1 MPHRASKPA
10 RRVKDCFLPQ
20 VNLLNDATEKL
31 AQAVHFCARHTPFTP
46 TIYFLDGHSNEE
58 HCSRQALICRG
69 AAAKPLATSCPPG
82 KILLMKNMTCSKSP
96 QHCNQAIK
104 ENITPIRTH
113 LLRQL
118 CEEKGGVPLFPQSLM
133 KANEER
139 CKNWYA
145 VCEEF
150 KEPEFVFCD
159 GGKIFDKE
167 RGLCRRILPEDQC
180 PHLSACRGWE
190 WRMSAIGDC
199 LPQFLFCNGMRP
211 QLFQCHR
218 PGDVFKD
225 GECVPA
231 DIAKCNVC
239 QPGEMKRSTDKCE
252 QFYFCEGK
260 DNSPTVWRQY
270 MCTSG
275 QVFHPQRQE
284 CVSPSE
290 FQCPVK
296 TQCQDGDYYSVECGD
311 FFLCVQGKYIIAK
324 CPDWTQWNGEEKRC
338 VYSDKCRR
346 FKAN

>member
-1 MPHRASKPA
+1 
-10 RRVKDCFLPQ
+10 
-20 VNLLNDATEKL
+20 
-31 AQAVHFCARHTPFTP
+31 
-46 TIYFLDGHSNEE
+46 
-58 HCSRQALICRG
+58 
-69 AAAKPLATSCPPG
+69 
-82 KILLMKNMTCSKSP
+82 
-96 QHCNQAIK
+96 
-104 ENITPIRTH
+104 
-113 LLRQL
+113 
-118 CEEKGGVPLFPQSLM
+118 
-133 KANEER
+133 
-139 CKNWYA
+139 
-145 VCEEF
+145 
-150 KEPEFVFCD
+150 
-159 GGKIFDKE
+159 
-167 RGLCRRILPEDQC
+167 
-180 PHLSACRGWE
+180 
-190 WRMSAIGDC
+190 MSAIGDC

-252 QFYFCEGK
+252 QFYFCESK

-324 CPDWTQWNGEEKRC
+324 CPDWTQWKGEEKRC